1 MNHKVGRM
9 IFAIAVGLIVAV
21 SSYRWITNP
30 EGREARAQQV
40 NVVEA
45 ARVHL
50 RSIVARESL
59 EIVDTLA
66 PNRVVGKGYV
76 FPEGDAWV
84 VSGYYRRDDMDT
96 WHPFLMSLGP
106 DLALLTLKL
115 KDADPGLA
123 SRAEADP
130 SLEIVK

>member
-1 MNHKVGRM
+1 VNHRVGR
-9 IFAIAVGLIVAV
+9 ILFAIAVGLIVAV

-50 RSIVARESL
+50 RSIVASESL

-76 FPEGDAWV
+76 FPEGDGWV
-84 VSGYYRRDDMDT
+84 ASGYYRRGDTDT

-106 DLALLTLKL
+106 DLARVSLKL
-115 KDADPGLA
+115 KDDDPGLA
-123 SRAEADP
+123 SRAAADP